1 MRIQLSVRLLVA
13 AICLAGMT
21 ACATTQTQMGTVSA
35 QDLAQEA
42 DAQRRFVI
50 ETGWANESRVDRLV
64 YPLSRVSVELCGLKA
79 RPEFGARLAVQ
90 ESWSREYRGA
100 AAALGVSD
108 TVTVTQVTPG
118 TSAATV
124 LQPGDRILTLNGKP
138 VGIKSAG
145 LTQLSKA
152 FRAAQERATSPV
164 RVVFARPTEPRT
176 GMNGGPVRVDSGVF
190 TPDVLCSGLAE
201 VVRDDAINAY
211 ADGKLVYVTTGML
224 RFANDEELQIV
235 LGHEIAHNAER
246 HIEAKQ
252 KNAGWGAL
260 LGAIADV
267 ALATQG
273 VNTQGAYSEQ
283 FAQLAG
289 MSFSQDFER
298 EADYVGSYILARAN
312 LSTERAPLFWRRM
325 AAESPGSIKFASS
338 HPTSTER
345 FVRLG
350 QYHSEIQAKRASGGV
365 LTPNMKKEDK

>member
-1 MRIQLSVRLLVA
+1 
-13 AICLAGMT
+13 
-21 ACATTQTQMGTVSA
+21 MGTVSA

-50 ETGWANESRVDRLV
+50 ETGWANDARVDRLV

-79 RPEFGARLAVQ
+79 RPELGARLSVQ

-100 AAALGVSD
+100 ATALGISD
-108 TVTVTQVTPG
+108 SVTVIQVTPG
-118 TSAATV
+118 TPVAAV
-124 LQPGDRILTLNGKP
+124 LQPGDRILRMNDKP
-138 VGIKSAG
+138 VGMKSAG
-145 LTQLSKA
+145 LTQFSKT

-176 GMNGGPVRVDSGVF
+176 GMTGGPVRVDSGVF

-246 HIEAKQ
+246 HIEAK
-252 KNAGWGAL
+252 KKDAGWGAL
-260 LGAIADV
+260 FGAIADV

-289 MSFSQDFER
+289 MSFSQDF
-298 EADYVGSYILARAN
+298 
-312 LSTERAPLFWRRM
+312 
-325 AAESPGSIKFASS
+325 
-338 HPTSTER
+338 
-345 FVRLG
+345 
-350 QYHSEIQAKRASGGV
+350 
-365 LTPNMKKEDK
+365 